1 MPRGARSSE
10 RDAVAQLLCVRS
22 RAMAQVALQQA
33 RTPQNAQSVD
43 FNAPAELFPSR
54 NRKVRRPVTYR
65 RFATAAEAVRF
76 AIEGM
81 PSAQLL
87 GAYLEV
93 NEIRYSGD
101 EIRGLYESEDYPLP
115 RAA

>member
-1 MPRGARSSE
+1 
-10 RDAVAQLLCVRS
+10 
-22 RAMAQVALQQA
+22 MAQVTTQQVRA
-33 RTPQNAQSVD
+33 PQRDLDID
-43 FNAPAELFPSR
+43 FKASAELFPSR

-81 PSAQLL
+81 PEALLL

-93 NEIRYSGD
+93 DEVRYSGD
-101 EIRGLYESEDYPLP
+101 DIRRLYERDDYPLP
-115 RAA
+115 RAVPAN

>member
-1 MPRGARSSE
+1 MAGAVSQTE
-10 RDAVAQLLCVRS
+10 RA
-22 RAMAQVALQQA
+22 
-33 RTPQNAQSVD
+33 PQRDSGID

-81 PSAQLL
+81 PAAQLL

-93 NEIRYSGD
+93 DEVRYTGD
-101 EIRGLYESEDYPLP
+101 EIRRLYERDDYPLP
-115 RAA
+115 RAVAAN